1 METFR
6 EFFIAELPTSDEE
19 TLSEDDILMLY
30 HSPGITV
37 RDICSRSG
45 KSIGEVYRLLK
56 RRNCMPN
63 RNSDR
68 HGSVSS
74 LSEAG
79 FSIQTIADLTG
90 YTARNV
96 RYILSKKPKE

>member
-6 EFFIAELPTSDEE
+6 EFFIAELPSVEGDA
-19 TLSEDDILMLY
+19 LSEDEIIMLY

-37 RDICSRSG
+37 RDISTQSG
-45 KSIGEVYRLLK
+45 KSIGEIYRLLR
-56 RRNCMPN
+56 RRNCAPN
-63 RNSDR
+63 RASDR
-68 HGSVSS
+68 HGSVVD

-96 RYILSKKPKE
+96 RYILSKKSES